1 VTSAATQQT
10 LAASTSPTRR
20 VLVLSGGSFPS
31 RNQPVHGVFVKE
43 RVRFVAAAGVDVRVV
58 SPVPYFP
65 PIKWFKRWYPW
76 SQVPKHDFIDGL
88 EVFRPRYFLLPKFG
102 TNWHSDLMCSAVQRV
117 IHRQLTQFD
126 FDLIDAHFAFPN
138 GIAAVRLGKKFNKPV
153 VITGRGEDIAR
164 FPDMPV
170 IGPQIRAAICEA
182 TRLIAVS
189 REIAGRMESFG
200 ADPKRI
206 TVIPNGVDTEKFCPV
221 SQVEARQKLKLPLD
235 RRIILAVGYRLELKG
250 FHLLVDAL
258 PKIRET
264 FPDAM
269 VVIVGGEARW
279 AADYLPTIQERI
291 KLHGLQD
298 HVIMAGDQPQDEL
311 RFWYS
316 AADILSILSS
326 REGSPNVLMESLA
339 CGLPAVA
346 TAVGGIPDLI
356 VQSPIIG
363 RLLPERS
370 AQAAAAGLLQSLAT
384 PPDRAAIRRFAEQQ
398 SWLTTA
404 QSVCTVFEQA
414 IEEHQRTNSK

>member
-1 VTSAATQQT
+1 MSTKAEQAAA
-10 LAASTSPTRR
+10 LSRGLRR
-20 VLVLSGGSFPS
+20 VIVLAGGSFPS
-31 RNQPVHGVFVKE
+31 KNQPVHGVFVKE
-43 RVRFVAAAGVDVRVV
+43 RVRFVAAAGVNVRVV

-76 SQVPKHDFIDGL
+76 SQVPKHDFVDGL
-88 EVFRPRYFLLPKFG
+88 EVFRPRYLLLPKIS
-102 TNWHSDLMCSAVQRV
+102 TNWHSQLVFAAANRV
-117 IHRQLTQFD
+117 LRRLQPQFD

-138 GIAAVRLGKKFNKPV
+138 GVAGVQLGKRFNKPV

-170 IGPQIRAAICEA
+170 IGPQIRKAICEA

-200 ADPKRI
+200 ADPKKI
-206 TVIPNGVDTEKFCPV
+206 TVIPNGVDTEKFCPIA
-221 SQVEARQKLKLPLD
+221 QLDARQKLNLPLD

-250 FHLLVDAL
+250 FHILVDAL

-279 AADYLPTIQERI
+279 AADFLPTIQERI
-291 KLHGLQD
+291 NLHRLQD
-298 HVIMAGDQPQDEL
+298 HVIVAGDQPQNEL

-316 AADILSILSS
+316 AADVLSILSS

-346 TAVGGIPDLI
+346 TAVGGIPDLLA
-356 VQSPIIG
+356 QSPIIG

-370 AQAAAAGLLQSLAT
+370 AAASAVGLVQSLAS
-384 PPDRAAIRRFAEQQ
+384 PPDRAAIRNFAEQQ

-404 QSVCTVFEQA
+404 QDVCAVFEQA
-414 IEEHQRTNSK
+414 IEEHGRLRSK